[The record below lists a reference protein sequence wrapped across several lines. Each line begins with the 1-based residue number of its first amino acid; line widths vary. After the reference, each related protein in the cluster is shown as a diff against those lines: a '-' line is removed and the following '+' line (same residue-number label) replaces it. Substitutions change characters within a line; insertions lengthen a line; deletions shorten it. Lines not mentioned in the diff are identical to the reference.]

1 LVEVGKLAIIHML
14 RVARNANIGGMI
26 VCIISGLTYL
36 ADYLITGTDK
46 LIGLIGVQ
54 FLAMAYMMYGNVRLA
69 EKLIS
74 DIKELDS
81 GE

>member
-1 LVEVGKLAIIHML
+1 LASTGKLYIIYML
-14 RVARNANIGGMI
+14 KIAKNANFGGMI
-26 VCIISGLTYL
+26 VCIVSGLTYL
-36 ADYLITGTDK
+36 ADYLITSTDK

-54 FLAMAYMMYGNVRLA
+54 FLAMAYMMYGNVKVM

-74 DIKELDS
+74 DVKELDS

>member
-14 RVARNANIGGMI
+14 KVARNANIGGMV
-26 VCIISGLTYL
+26 VCIISGLTYV
-36 ADYLITGTDK
+36 ADYFMLNADK
-46 LIGLIGVQ
+46 LIGLAGVQ
-54 FLAMAYMMYGNVRLA
+54 FLAIAYMLYGNVKVM

-74 DIKELDS
+74 DVKELDS

>member
-14 RVARNANIGGMI
+14 RVARNANIGGMV
-26 VCIISGLTYL
+26 VCIISGLTYV
-36 ADYLITGTDK
+36 ADYFMLNADK
-46 LIGLIGVQ
+46 LIGLVGVQ
-54 FLAMAYMMYGNVRLA
+54 LLAVAYMLYGNVKVM

-74 DIKELDS
+74 DVKELDS